1 MYQERH
7 DYGHIVRLIPIE
19 EAYSLRNWVVC
30 RKWNSSDVSDSYNN
44 LKEKG
49 FLIQTIDGLT
59 PDIPRIILDKYGYAM
74 LEDGNHRV
82 TAAKELGIK
91 QIPITVTRTLAFDSR
106 RDNSRLRIYK
116 HISEKYKEISSDK
129 EIKNIISS
137 YISTSTYTPVKLC
150 SEETIKK
157 HLYYDYD
164 YSMEMLSEDIY
175 DDLNLTFLKR
185 EEQNQTQ

>member
-49 FLIQTIDGLT
+49 FLIKTIDGLT

-116 HISEKYKEISSDK
+116 HISEKYKERSSDK